1 MALADVFSVEG
12 KTAIVTGASYG
23 LGVTF
28 AEALADAGAN
38 VVLSARSEDKLKAV
52 NATLAGKPG
61 KTLVVRCDVTN
72 SADVT
77 AMVDAAE
84 TKFGRVDILVN
95 NAGASMEAGMM
106 PERVPAEAFAATIS
120 VNLLG
125 AFACAQEVGKRML
138 ADGKGGSIINIA
150 SIMGILG
157 QQNGPVAYQ
166 ASKAALINMTRNLGA
181 SWADRGVRVNAIAPG
196 WFPSEMT
203 AGWFAVPEFLA
214 RFVNQAPMNRIGDP
228 SELIGPLLFLASD
241 ASSFVT
247 GQTLAVDG
255 GLSNTVGGN
264 YTPELFAQ
272 QASVIPD
279 GLGTRILPET

>member
-1 MALADVFSVEG
+1 MAHNDLFSVQGE
-12 KTAIVTGASYG
+12 TAIVTGASYG

-38 VVLSARSEDKLKAV
+38 VVLSARSEDKLNDVA
-52 NATLAGKPG
+52 ATLAGKAG
-61 KTLVVRCDVTN
+61 KSLVVRCDVTSN
-72 SADVT
+72 TDVT
-77 AMVDAAE
+77 ALVDAAE
-84 TKFGRVDILVN
+84 ARFGRVDILVN
-95 NAGASMEAGMM
+95 NAGASIEAGIM
-106 PERVPAEAFAATIS
+106 PERVPAEAFAATIA

-150 SIMGILG
+150 SIMGLAG

-181 SWADRGVRVNAIAPG
+181 SWADRNVRVNAIAPG

-228 SELIGPLLFLASD
+228 SELVGPLLFLASD

-272 QASVIPD
+272 QAAVIPD
-279 GLGTRILPET
+279 GLGARIMPA